1 MLDRQLWNEMS
12 DGQKELVRLGIQIE
26 RARIAK
32 LIYDSRKLYD
42 SATLKLIK
50 ESIKGEENEVV

>member
-1 MLDRQLWNEMS
+1 MLDKQLWNDMS
-12 DGQKELVRLGIQIE
+12 DGQKELVKLGIQIE

-32 LIYDSRKLYD
+32 LIYDSRKLFD

-50 ESIKGEENEVV
+50 QSVAQPEKE

>member
-1 MLDRQLWNEMS
+1 MLDKQLWNEMS
-12 DGQKELVRLGIQIE
+12 EGQQDLVRLGIQIE

-42 SATLKLIK
+42 SAILKLIK
-50 ESIKGEENEVV
+50 ESLEKEQ

>member
-12 DGQKELVRLGIQIE
+12 DGQKELVLLGIQIE

-32 LIYDSRKLYD
+32 LIYDSRKLFD
-42 SATLKLIK
+42 SAVLKLIK
-50 ESIKGEENEVV
+50 QSIEKEL

>member
-1 MLDRQLWNEMS
+1 MLDKQLWNEMS
-12 DGQKELVRLGIQIE
+12 DGQKDLVRLGIQIE

-32 LIYDSRKLYD
+32 LIYDSRKLFD

-50 ESIKGEENEVV
+50 QSVTQPEKEQ

>member
-1 MLDRQLWNEMS
+1 MLDKQLWDEMS
-12 DGQKELVRLGIQIE
+12 EGQQDLVRLGIQIE

-42 SATLKLIK
+42 SAILKLIK
-50 ESIKGEENEVV
+50 QSVEKEQK

>member
-1 MLDRQLWNEMS
+1 MLDKQLWNEMS

-42 SATLKLIK
+42 TAILKLIK
-50 ESIKGEENEVV
+50 QSVGEPEKDQ

>member
-1 MLDRQLWNEMS
+1 MLDKQLWNEMS

-42 SATLKLIK
+42 TAILKLIK
-50 ESIKGEENEVV
+50 QSVGEPEKEQ